1 MMRVLQGAALLTA
14 GILVCLVQP
23 DSAAAQT
30 GAGCE
35 LRGNVYSSGQEA
47 AEVTFSSQ
55 RPEDTHI
62 YWIDSNGQE
71 SFTLT
76 VGANQSQLMP
86 TTVGHY
92 FSVWDQNTQTCLG
105 VFAVNTAISS
115 ILIDG
120 SGGVIDTSANQ
131 SGVRPSQPPADRDS
145 GSGEFIQ
152 PGDQGQFSGSNQS
165 SANGA
170 GNAAQPGLAKHN
182 ELRAQHCVPALQ
194 WDAQI
199 AAVAQAWANQCV
211 WQHSGNRSYG
221 ENLAMATSGYQSV
234 GQMVQSWYDEISQYN
249 FGTGQYSDQTGHFT
263 QVVWRGSTKLGC
275 GVASCN
281 GNDLLVCNYAGPGNI
296 QGQFQQ
302 NVSPR
307 CQ

>member
-14 GILVCLVQP
+14 GFLVFAVQP
-23 DSAAAQT
+23 DFAAAQT

-47 AEVTFSSQ
+47 AEINFTSQ

-71 SFTLT
+71 NFTLT
-76 VGANQSQLMP
+76 VGTNQRTMLTS
-86 TTVGHY
+86 TVGHY

-105 VFAVNTAISS
+105 VFAVNTAISE

-120 SGGVIDTSANQ
+120 SGQVIDTTGGQ
-131 SGVRPSQPPADRDS
+131 SGVRPNQPPADRDS
-145 GSGEFIQ
+145 GSGQFIQ

-165 SANGA
+165 SASGA
-170 GNAAQPGLAKHN
+170 GNAAQQALAKHN
-182 ELRAQHCVPALQ
+182 ELRAQHCVPELQ

-199 AAVAQAWANQCV
+199 AAVAQAWADQCV

-221 ENLAMATSGYQSV
+221 ENLAMATSGYRTA
-234 GQMVQSWYDEISQYN
+234 GQMVQDWYNEIGQYN
-249 FGTGQYSDQTGHFT
+249 FGAGQYSDQTGHFT
-263 QVVWRGSTKLGC
+263 QVVWRSSTKLGC
-275 GVASCN
+275 GIASCN
-281 GNDLLVCNYAGPGNI
+281 GNDLLVCNYAVPGNI

-302 NVSPR
+302 NVPPR

>member
-1 MMRVLQGAALLTA
+1 MMGVLKGAALLAA
-14 GILVCLVQP
+14 GIVICLVRP
-23 DSAAAQT
+23 ETAAAQV

-47 AEVTFSSQ
+47 AEINFSSQ
-55 RPEDTHI
+55 RQEDTHI
-62 YWIDSNGQE
+62 YWIDGNGQE

-76 VGANQSQLMP
+76 VGANQRQLL
-86 TTVGHY
+86 TSTVGHY

-105 VFAVNTAISS
+105 VFTVNAAISE

-120 SGGVIDTSANQ
+120 SGAVIDTSGNQ

-145 GSGEFIQ
+145 GSGEFIK

-165 SANGA
+165 TASSA
-170 GNAAQPGLAKHN
+170 GNAAQQALAKHN
-182 ELRAQHCVPALQ
+182 ELRAQHCVPELQ

-199 AAVAQAWANQCV
+199 AATAQAWADQCV
-211 WQHSGNRSYG
+211 WQHSGNQSYG

-234 GQMVQSWYDEISQYN
+234 GQMVQNWYDEISSYD
-249 FGTGQYSDQTGHFT
+249 FGAGQYSDQTGHFT
-263 QVVWRGSTKLGC
+263 QVVWRSSTKLGC

-281 GNDLLVCNYAGPGNI
+281 GNDLLVCNYAGPGNTH
-296 QGQFQQ
+296 GQFQQ
-302 NVSPR
+302 NVPPR